1 MENVRKEINF
11 WRFPHFYKLQCEK
24 RLRRIHC
31 VLKLIPNILFY
42 FFRWGDFIIC
52 FRYHIKYMF
61 VGDMLKDATEAI
73 IRRLRPEL
81 QMRLRFIS
89 HLSVDEISASSGQK
103 SM

>member
-1 MENVRKEINF
+1 MDPLHLNTWTQYAIYCTYDEFASDFMYLFDLLKFCLALV
-11 WRFPHFYKLQCEK
+11 P
-24 RLRRIHC
+24 IH
-31 VLKLIPNILFY
+31 
-42 FFRWGDFIIC
+42 D

-103 SM
+103 SV

>member
-1 MENVRKEINF
+1 MRLVVRIANGV
-11 WRFPHFYKLQCEK
+11 RFS
-24 RLRRIHC
+24 
-31 VLKLIPNILFY
+31 V
-42 FFRWGDFIIC
+42 IISYLLDIIEYI

-103 SM
+103 SV